1 MEEING
7 QGNDLVLKLV
17 TWHLTGI
24 KAMQALCMHLHVFYS
39 NILDLGAWQIQVN
52 I

>member
-1 MEEING
+1 MDEING

-17 TWHLTGI
+17 TWHWTGI
-24 KAMQALCMHLHVFYS
+24 KAMQALCMHLFYS
-39 NILDLGAWQIQVN
+39 NILDLGALQIQVN

>member
-1 MEEING
+1 MDEING

-24 KAMQALCMHLHVFYS
+24 KAMQALCMHLFYS
-39 NILDLGAWQIQVN
+39 NILDLGALQIQVN